1 MSLKDLPLFLQLKIY
16 LDTIYLKKIDQ
27 GWGAVHHN
35 IKHATL
41 YLKKTFNH
49 HISWNVKYEHI
60 SRLNTTMYI
69 MGKNT
74 FTWFKKM
81 KTSPC
86 LYYYFPKHVQQ
97 VQDLFST
104 DGYGYFLDDEY
115 MDMEEG
121 NHYENEEEFVY
132 YQELNSIEEE
142 EEEYDE

>member
-1 MSLKDLPLFLQLKIY
+1 
-16 LDTIYLKKIDQ
+16 
-27 GWGAVHHN
+27 
-35 IKHATL
+35 
-41 YLKKTFNH
+41 KKTFNH